1 MKTKY
6 QTYLDSTVV
15 LVSALMFLFVVSS
28 QSLPSGTFYVLCVLS
43 LMVWGANRK
52 TMPFEPGVYASQY
65 KTLFILCSIN
75 LLAVLVSKIA
85 HQHLSGS
92 EIEKAAR
99 FSVGLPLL
107 MLGMRYIPVEKLKHC
122 LWGVYAAVLYAFG
135 FIFYLSWPDF
145 ARPDTSDVYNAVGY
159 GVIALLLSTIAFYSI
174 GVPLTSKPRL
184 EKTAKIIIGLLGMA
198 GFMLTQTR
206 TGLLV
211 LPVYLLLG
219 ILLAWKDSSRIK
231 IVIGYVASLA
241 VIAVLLFS
249 MPVVQNRVEL
259 AKNEFLHCIQV
270 DPIANT
276 SICMRLQ
283 LWNSAIDIWKRN
295 PLTGMASN
303 AQFNEELQK
312 YAVPKGIASQHVAD
326 DFGEPHNDYL
336 QALSS
341 FGLLGVLGLLFLYF
355 APAWIFVKR
364 LVQSNQLAIRSFAA
378 MGAAVCLGFAMYGM
392 TELMFRG
399 MRTLSFYTFMVT
411 VFLLL
416 SANLKDNQLP
426 GKLVSGK

>member
-6 QTYLDSTVV
+6 QTHLDSTVV
-15 LVSALMFLFVVSS
+15 LISALMFLFVVSN
-28 QSLPSGTFYVLCVLS
+28 QNLPSGVFYVLCVLS
-43 LMVWGANRK
+43 LVVWGTNRK
-52 TMPFEPGVYASQY
+52 NIQNDSAAFSNQY
-65 KTLFILCSIN
+65 KTLFILCSVN

-107 MLGMRYIPVEKLKHC
+107 MLGMKYIPVDKLKHC
-122 LWGVYAAVLYAFG
+122 LWGVYVAVLYAFG
-135 FIFYLSWPDF
+135 FVFYLAWPNF
-145 ARPDTSDVYNAVGY
+145 VRPDTSDVYNAVGY
-159 GVIALLLSTIAFYSI
+159 GVITLLLSSITLYSI

-184 EKTAKIIIGLLGMA
+184 EKTAKILIGLLGMA
-198 GFMLTQTR
+198 GFMVTQTR

-219 ILLAWKDSSRIK
+219 ILLAWKDKSRVK
-231 IVIGYVASLA
+231 IVIGYFACIA
-241 VIAVLLFS
+241 VIFALLFS
-249 MPVVQNRVEL
+249 MPMVQNRVEL
-259 AKNEFLHCIQV
+259 AKNEFMHCTQV
-270 DPIANT
+270 DPIADT
-276 SICMRLQ
+276 SICIRLQ
-283 LWNSAIDIWKRN
+283 LWNTAIDTWQRN
-295 PLTGMASN
+295 PLTGTGSN
-303 AQFNEELQK
+303 AQFSKELQNHS
-312 YAVPKGIASQHVAD
+312 VPKGMASPTTAN

-341 FGLLGVLGLLFLYF
+341 FGPLGVLGLLFLYF

-364 LVQSNQLAIRSFAA
+364 LIQSNQLAIRSFAA
-378 MGAAVCLGFAMYGM
+378 MGAAVCIGFAMYGM

-399 MRTLSFYTFMVT
+399 MRTLSFYTFMVA

-416 SANLKDNQLP
+416 SATHKGNQLP
-426 GKLVSGK
+426 GKLNSA

>member
-15 LVSALMFLFVVSS
+15 LISALMFLFVVSN
-28 QSLPSGTFYVLCVLS
+28 QNLPSGVFYVLCVLS
-43 LMVWGANRK
+43 LVVWGANRK
-52 TMPFEPGVYASQY
+52 NIQSDPAACLNQY
-65 KTLFILCSIN
+65 KTLFILCAVN

-107 MLGMRYIPVEKLKHC
+107 VLGMKYIPVEKLKHC
-122 LWGVYAAVLYAFG
+122 LWGVYAAVLYAFAYVV
-135 FIFYLSWPDF
+135 YLAWPDF
-145 ARPDTSDVYNAVGY
+145 VRPDTSDVYNAVGY
-159 GVIALLLSTIAFYSI
+159 GVITLLLSSITLYSI
-174 GVPLTSKPRL
+174 GVPLTGKARL
-184 EKTAKIIIGLLGMA
+184 EKTAKIIIGLIGMA
-198 GFMLTQTR
+198 GFLLTQTR

-219 ILLAWKDSSRIK
+219 ILLAWKDKSRAK
-231 IVIGYVASLA
+231 IVIGYFASIA
-241 VIAVLLFS
+241 VIFALLFS
-249 MPVVQNRVEL
+249 MPMVQNRVEL
-259 AKNEFLHCIQV
+259 AKNEFLHCTQV

-276 SICMRLQ
+276 SICIRLQ
-283 LWNSAIDIWKRN
+283 LWNTAIDIWQRN
-295 PLTGMASN
+295 PLTGTGSN
-303 AQFNEELQK
+303 GQFSKELQNHS
-312 YAVPKGIASQHVAD
+312 VPKGLASQTTAN

-341 FGLLGVLGLLFLYF
+341 FGPLGVLGLLFLYF

-378 MGAAVCLGFAMYGM
+378 MGAAVCLGFATYGM

-399 MRTLSFYTFMVT
+399 MRTLSFYTFMVA

-416 SANLKDNQLP
+416 SATKKGNPLP
-426 GKLVSGK
+426 CEQN

>member
-122 LWGVYAAVLYAFG
+122 LWGVYAAVLYAFAHVA
-135 FIFYLSWPDF
+135 YLAWPDF
-145 ARPDTSDVYNAVGY
+145 VRPDTSDIYNAVGY
-159 GVIALLLSTIAFYSI
+159 GVITLLLSSITLYSI

-184 EKTAKIIIGLLGMA
+184 EKIAKIIIGLIGMA

-219 ILLAWKDSSRIK
+219 ILLAWKDKSRVK
-231 IVIGYVASLA
+231 IVIGYLGSITLIFA
-241 VIAVLLFS
+241 LLFTIP
-249 MPVVQNRVEL
+249 MVQNRVEL
-259 AKNEFLHCIQV
+259 AKNEFLQCINV
-270 DPIANT
+270 NPIADE
-276 SICMRLQ
+276 SICIRLQ
-283 LWNSAIDIWKRN
+283 LWNTAIDIWKRN
-295 PLTGMASN
+295 PLTGTGSN
-303 AQFNEELQK
+303 AQFSKELQNHS
-312 YAVPKGIASQHVAD
+312 VPKGLASQTTAN

-341 FGLLGVLGLLFLYF
+341 FGPLGVLGLLFLYF

-399 MRTLSFYTFMVT
+399 MRTLSFYTFMVV

-416 SANLKDNQLP
+416 SANLKGNQLQ
-426 GKLVSGK
+426 GKKALA